1 MSEKQSCR
9 GSFLAL
15 TPLLVFL
22 ACYLAVS
29 LVAGDFYRMPISVA
43 FIAASAY
50 AVAITRR
57 VPFAERISRFS
68 AGAADP
74 NVLLMI
80 WIFVLAGAFAESARS
95 MGAVD
100 ATVDL
105 TLHLLPGR
113 LLPAGLF
120 LASCFISLSVGTSVG
135 TIVALVPVAAGLSS
149 ETGMNEAWLTAIV
162 VGGVFFGDN
171 LSFISDTTIAATRT
185 QECDLRD
192 KFRVNVRI
200 VAPAAV
206 VTLLV
211 YLLTGSGADAVVAPG
226 RVEWVRV
233 LPYLL
238 VLVTAIAGMN
248 VLKVLLLGIAASGAI
263 GLATG
268 SFDLLA
274 WCGGMGQGITGM
286 GELIIVTMMAGGL
299 LELIRFNGG
308 IDYIIGHMTRRI
320 SGRRGGRGDDCRT
333 GLPLEPLHGQ
343 QHDRHPYRRP
353 DCPQDRRPVRR
364 RSPAER
370 QPARHLLLLHAG
382 AVALRSPAAHGRGAD
397 GPLAAGHHPLP
408 LLSRHHGRRGRAGH
422 PAALS
427 AADLRRPAGIGADV
441 RRPGSSA

>member
-1 MSEKQSCR
+1 M
-9 GSFLAL
+9 
-15 TPLLVFL
+15 
-22 ACYLAVS
+22 
-29 LVAGDFYRMPISVA
+29 
-43 FIAASAY
+43 
-50 AVAITRR
+50 
-57 VPFAERISRFS
+57 
-68 AGAADP
+68 
-74 NVLLMI
+74 
-80 WIFVLAGAFAESARS
+80 
-95 MGAVD
+95 
-100 ATVDL
+100 
-105 TLHLLPGR
+105 
-113 LLPAGLF
+113 
-120 LASCFISLSVGTSVG
+120 G

-162 VGGVFFGDN
+162 VGGAFFGDN

-211 YLLTGSGADAVVAPG
+211 YLLTGSGADAVMAPG

-320 SGRRGGRGDDCRT
+320 SGRRGPRGRLPDWSAFRT
-333 GLPLEPLHGQ
+333 SA
-343 QHDRHPYRRP
+343 RP
-353 DCPQDRRPVRR
+353 TT
-364 RSPAER
+364 RSPSLPSVR
-370 QPARHLLLLHAG
+370 LPARSPTGSVSIAG
-382 AVALRSPAAHGRGAD
+382 GAPACSTPSPA
-397 GPLAAGHHPLP
+397 
-408 LLSRHHGRRGRAGH
+408 SRRGCCPTEPSCSWPLG
-422 PAALS
+422 
-427 AADLRRPAGIGADV
+427 
-441 RRPGSSA
+441 